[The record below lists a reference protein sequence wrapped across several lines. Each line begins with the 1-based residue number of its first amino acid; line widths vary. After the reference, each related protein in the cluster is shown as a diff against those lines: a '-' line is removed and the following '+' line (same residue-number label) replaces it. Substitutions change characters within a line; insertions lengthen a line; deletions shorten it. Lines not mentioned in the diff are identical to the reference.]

1 MNIIYGLTSIIYLS
15 TIALLVFPFISPTQW
30 LSWVFFAV
38 GASLGGLLILF
49 FPVNIYLA
57 LLLLLFITLSFT
69 MLVLGI
75 FCGSIW
81 NIFKVDSDCTDPI
94 CDCHSNR
101 KVCRSHKKTHDNRNK
116 KRDRKRKVPK
126 RPVCTSCTTHITK
139 KRRRK
144 KIHSDSDTKKTAK
157 RGHKDWYN
165 YDKDVQRNLGLRVH
179 TNANNISLL
188 EEDSVQDDISES
200 GYISGLSS
208 STSTSSFRSD
218 DIVLHTPK
226 RNKAENVVYVKK
238 EDDKEE
244 KEDID
249 TVEKIDIAPHD
260 DDLIVLESPD
270 VKYIDTTEDDD
281 YDINGDNF
289 LQTD

>member
-57 LLLLLFITLSFT
+57 LLLLLFIALSFT

-75 FCGSIW
+75 FHGSIW
-81 NIFKVDSDCTDPI
+81 NIFKVDCDCTDPI
-94 CDCHSNR
+94 CDCHSHR

-116 KRDRKRKVPK
+116 KRDHKRKVPK
-126 RPVCTSCTTHITK
+126 QSVCTSCTTHITK
-139 KRRRK
+139 KRGGK
-144 KIHSDSDTKKTAK
+144 KIHSDGDTKKTAK

-165 YDKDVQRNLGLRVH
+165 YDKDVQRNLDLRVH

-188 EEDSVQDDISES
+188 KEDSVQDDTLES

-208 STSTSSFRSD
+208 STSTSSFMSD
-218 DIVLHTPK
+218 DIILHTPK
-226 RNKAENVVYVKK
+226 RKKAEKVVYVKK
-238 EDDKEE
+238 KDDKEE
-244 KEDID
+244 KEDDDI
-249 TVEKIDIAPHD
+249 VEKNDITPDDDD
-260 DDLIVLESPD
+260 DDLIVLESPN
-270 VKYIDTTEDDD
+270 VKYNDTAEDDD
-281 YDINGDNF
+281 GDNF
-289 LQTD
+289 PSD